1 MNSLSHPNIVKYNS
15 CWLEYAEFNEHKE
28 YQRIL
33 EGIKKRNKE
42 GLTMN
47 AISIRIIEDLKGEEQ
62 DEEQGNQNDE
72 EYEQSYVSDSNS
84 AFSFV
89 RSGK

>member
-1 MNSLSHPNIVKYNS
+1 
-15 CWLEYAEFNEHKE
+15 
-28 YQRIL
+28 
-33 EGIKKRNKE
+33 
-42 GLTMN
+42 MN